1 MISVSNPTETRAQL
15 QKAFEAIRSHVKLS
29 CNFAVPAAPAGQTL
43 DKDHINVGFTAGGG
57 SETPLVY
64 SKDCTAANGWRYN
77 DPASPTLIE
86 LCPSSCGAAQSDPN
100 GKLRVAVGC
109 KTNVEVR

>member
-1 MISVSNPTETRAQL
+1 MISVADPTQTRSEL
-15 QKAFEAIRSHVKLS
+15 QAAFNAIRSQVKVS
-29 CNFAVPAAPAGQTL
+29 CNFAVPEAPAGQML

-57 SETPLVY
+57 TETPLVY
-64 SKDCTAANGWRYN
+64 SKDCTAANGWRYDN
-77 DPASPTLIE
+77 LAAPTQIE
-86 LCPSSCGAAQSDPN
+86 LCPRACGAAQSDPN